1 MADDLASTSTPEDEL
16 EPEVKEPK
24 ESKGWLA
31 LIETARKAFDTWQLK
46 CDNID
51 KLYANLERLA
61 SSTREREFQLF
72 WANVQVLGPSIYSR
86 PPVPVVVPRFKDRRP
101 IARTSSE
108 VLERTAI
115 VSLEMQDINGV
126 MVDLRNDLT
135 TISRGQVWIRL
146 DEKDKKPYVCVDHVS
161 RRDFL
166 HDPARTWK
174 EVDWVA
180 KCSWLTKTDARK
192 RFKKTSGDAY
202 RDAAYTVRKKDE
214 DGHKEGDNRLKAP
227 IWELWS
233 KSSNLVVWVAEG
245 CEKVLDEDKPHL
257 ELEGFFPC
265 PMPTYGT
272 LQRGSLVPV
281 PDVLFYKDQLEEI
294 NEITGRIAAL
304 TEAVKVKGFY
314 PAGAGN
320 ISDAIEAAVKN
331 NQNNVTLVPIAN
343 WAAMG
348 TGDPKDMV
356 LWWPIEQ
363 VALVI
368 KELIELR
375 KQLMD
380 DVYQITG
387 LSDIMRGST
396 VASETLGAQELKS
409 QYGSVRIRDRQGE
422 MVRMARDITRIA
434 CEVISENYPQDL
446 IAAMSQMELPTDKDI
461 AQQIDQLAA
470 QKQQMQMGMAQAQ
483 QDPAIQQ
490 QIQANPEKAQE
501 VMGQMQEQLQALDGQ
516 IEELGQTVTID
527 AVVKFLRDNRMRAF
541 SLDIETDSTIQ
552 PDEDAAKQ
560 RATEY
565 LTAMSSVLQQA
576 IPAVQGLPQ
585 IAPLMSEIIQFAN
598 KQFRIGRTMET
609 VVEEFTDQMKEMASQ
624 PRPDPAAAEQQ
635 AAQAQAQMA
644 EQTKQAQIQ
653 ADGQTTQA
661 QIASDEKIAIA
672 KSQSDAQVA
681 VSKDSLEQHKITT
694 ASADTAAKN
703 EHDWRKAVLAA
714 ITTLEAAEISSQSKL
729 DDTALK
735 AELQLELGLED
746 KAHEMNVKTIDHEHE
761 SEMAT
766 QAQDSAK
773 EINSDKIAAAPKTNG
788 ASKSAAKPAVKPS
801 GLGDMM
807 KRHLSP
813 QPQQDNSEILM
824 ALAAL
829 TKALTAP
836 QQVTTPEGRTFT
848 SQRILN

>member
-1 MADDLASTSTPEDEL
+1 MTDELASTSTPEDEQ
-16 EPEVKEPK
+16 EIEVREPK
-24 ESKGWLA
+24 NSKGWLD
-31 LIETARKAFDTWQLK
+31 LIETARKAFDPWQLK

-51 KLYANLERLA
+51 KLYANLEQLA
-61 SSTREREFQLF
+61 SVTREREFQIF

-166 HDPARTWK
+166 HDPARIWK
-174 EVDWVA
+174 EVDWVS
-180 KCSWLTKTDARK
+180 KCSWLTKAQARK

-214 DGHKEGDNRLKAP
+214 EGYKEGDTRLKAP
-227 IWELWS
+227 FWELWS
-233 KSSNLVVWVAEG
+233 KSSDLVVWVAEG
-245 CEKVLDEDKPHL
+245 CEKVLDEGKPHL

-265 PMPTYGT
+265 PAPTYGT
-272 LQRGSLVPV
+272 LQRGTLIPV

-304 TEAVKVKGFY
+304 TEALKVKGFY

-331 NQNNVTLVPIAN
+331 NQNNVTLVPISN

-363 VALVI
+363 VANVI

-422 MVRMARDITRIA
+422 MVRMARDITRIS
-434 CEVISENYPQDL
+434 CEIISENYPL
-446 IAAMSQMELPTDKDI
+446 KTIAEMSQMELPADKDI
-461 AQQIDQLAA
+461 AAQIDQLSA
-470 QKQQMQMGMAQAQ
+470 QKQKIQMGMAQAQ

-490 QIQANPEKAQE
+490 QIQENPEKAQE
-501 VMGQMQEQLQALDGQ
+501 VMGQVQEQLQALDGE
-516 IEELGQTVTID
+516 IEKLGQTVTID

-565 LTAMSSVLQQA
+565 LTAMATVLQQA

-598 KQFRIGRTMET
+598 KQFRVGRSMET

-635 AAQAQAQMA
+635 AEQARQQAEMQMAQGKQAMESDAAKAQQAIDAQAA
-644 EQTKQAQIQ
+644 EAESAAKAEALVIKAN
-653 ADGQTTQA
+653 ADAKALADKTA
-661 QIASDEKIAIA
+661 AEIAIKNA
-672 KSQSDAQVA
+672 DAANKQKLAAQALLDQAAEHAFKMETLAMERQAREQEAADRRELHSQQMQSAQ
-681 VSKDSLEQHKITT
+681 Q
-694 ASADTAAKN
+694 ASQANLALNADKRAAAKN
-703 EHDWRKAVLAA
+703 
-714 ITTLEAAEISSQSKL
+714 
-729 DDTALK
+729 
-735 AELQLELGLED
+735 
-746 KAHEMNVKTIDHEHE
+746 
-761 SEMAT
+761 
-766 QAQDSAK
+766 
-773 EINSDKIAAAPKTNG
+773 G
-788 ASKSAAKPAVKPS
+788 AGA
-801 GLGDMM
+801 
-807 KRHLSP
+807 
-813 QPQQDNSEILM
+813 
-824 ALAAL
+824 
-829 TKALTAP
+829 
-836 QQVTTPEGRTFT
+836 
-848 SQRILN
+848 